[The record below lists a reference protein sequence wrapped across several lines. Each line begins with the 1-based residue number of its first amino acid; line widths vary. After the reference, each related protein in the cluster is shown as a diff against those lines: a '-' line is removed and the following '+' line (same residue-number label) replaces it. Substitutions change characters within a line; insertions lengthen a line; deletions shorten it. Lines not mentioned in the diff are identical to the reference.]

1 VLTLKTNDQQTPS
14 VLALH
19 SNYPNPFNP
28 STTIN
33 FSLPTKAQTRL
44 VIYNV
49 RGQKVKVLL
58 SDTLDC
64 GNHSVVWN
72 GRDDSNR
79 PVASGIYFARLE
91 QSGATKISKM
101 MLMK

>member
-1 VLTLKTNDQQTPS
+1 VLS
-14 VLALH
+14 LH

-49 RGQKVKVLL
+49 RGQKVKALL